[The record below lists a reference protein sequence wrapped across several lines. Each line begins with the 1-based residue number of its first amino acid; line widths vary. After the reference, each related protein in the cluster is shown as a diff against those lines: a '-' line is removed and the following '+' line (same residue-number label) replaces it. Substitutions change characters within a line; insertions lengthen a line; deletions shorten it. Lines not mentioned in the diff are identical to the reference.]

1 LGFFDKNEGVFCYNV
16 VLTIYLF
23 FKEKEMK
30 RYGLIL
36 VLCMFLSAFG
46 LTHAQNLLV
55 NGDFETPDLTGV
67 TPPVATLTAGGWTE
81 FGTVGIPTQEIRAA
95 TYAAEAPSAQ
105 GVWLKGWRDNEDA
118 GFYQDVAD
126 IAPGD
131 TYVLD
136 GGFKVQANFTQSGNV
151 DMELIWLDAVDEE
164 IGRETLDV
172 DSIVPNDNTWGPH
185 LSITSTAPAGTAKA
199 RCQIHWTTGDQI
211 LTGQASTFVDNM
223 SLEMLVMAK
232 DPWPGHLSSQI
243 PDTVNNAGNLEFSLP
258 DIPSIINYN
267 VYWQVDDV
275 NDAAWSN
282 PATGSGSANDR
293 ISVAVPETIIAG
305 HTYYWK
311 VDLDAD
317 TGPSEPN
324 LIEGALWWFKTAS
337 EPPVVDAGG
346 PVFQNVWMSGG
357 EAIITLNGFA
367 FDDGLPNPPGELTI
381 LWTSDIEG
389 ADFLDA
395 SDPQTDVTFTAAGN
409 YTLTVSAD
417 DGDVAVTD
425 SISVRVLAEGYD
437 GLVALYEFDSAAEG
451 VTADSAGE
459 HDGTLAGNAVID
471 STDVKV
477 GSGCLLLAGTDDSV
491 QVLDSGVAEPNWPD
505 VDVTWADMQD
515 TNQMTVST
523 WIKVEPGQFNQNWQ
537 PIISKGDAYA
547 VLRNGPD
554 SSNAMFRIGAGST
567 TNPGPEVAARDNDA
581 VNIVLDDG
589 QWHQIAGTF
598 DGLAVRIYV
607 DGILERQT
615 DNPAYLN
622 AMPLGGA
629 YLQIGNGLNGRIDRV
644 RVHDVALTGEMIMAQ
659 FIADG
664 GSNSCRQQ
672 YSITDMDQDCY
683 TGLGDLAV
691 LASEWLAC
699 IDVTNPLCN

>member
-1 LGFFDKNEGVFCYNV
+1 
-16 VLTIYLF
+16 
-23 FKEKEMK
+23 MK

-46 LTHAQNLLV
+46 LTHAQDLLI

-67 TPPVATLTAGGWTE
+67 TPPAVVITEGGWTE
-81 FGTVGIPTQEIRAA
+81 FGNVTGIGSHSIQRAG
-95 TYAAEAPSAQ
+95 YAAEPPSAQ
-105 GVWLKGWRDNEDA
+105 GAWLKGWNNNRDC

-126 IAPGD
+126 ITPGE

-136 GGFKVQANFTQSGNV
+136 GGFRIQSNFMLSGNV
-151 DMELIWLDAVDEE
+151 DMELIWLDAADDE

-172 DSIVPNDNTWGPH
+172 DSVMVSLDVWFH
-185 LSITSTAPAGTAKA
+185 VSITSTAPLGAAKA
-199 RCQIHWTTGDQI
+199 RCQIHWTTVDQ
-211 LTGQASTFVDNM
+211 TGANPRSAFVDNM

-232 DPWPGHLSSQI
+232 DPWPEHLSSQI

-293 ISVAVPETIIAG
+293 ISVAVPETITAG

-367 FDDGLPNPPGELTI
+367 SDDGLPIPPGELTI
-381 LWTSDIEG
+381 LWTSDTEG

-395 SDPQTDVTFTAAGN
+395 SSPETDVTFTSAGN
-409 YTLTVSAD
+409 YTLTLSAD
-417 DGDVAVTD
+417 DGVGPVTD
-425 SISVRVLAEGYD
+425 SIRVWVLAENDD
-437 GLVALYEFDSAAEG
+437 GLLALYEFDTETEG
-451 VTADSAGE
+451 VTPDSTGG
-459 HDGTLAGNAVID
+459 HDGTLVGGAVID
-471 STDVKV
+471 TSGVKAEL
-477 GSGCLLLAGTDDSV
+477 GTGCLQLAGTGDMV
-491 QVLDSGVAEPNWPD
+491 QVLDSGAAEPNWPD
-505 VDVTWADMQD
+505 ATPTWADVQE
-515 TNQMTVST
+515 TNQVTVST
-523 WIKVEPGQFNQNWQ
+523 WLKVEPGQFNIGWQ
-537 PIISKGDAYA
+537 PIILKGDAYGI
-547 VLRNGPD
+547 LRNGPG
-554 SSNAMFRIGAGST
+554 SSNAMFRTGTWSA
-567 TNPGPEVAARDNDA
+567 TNPGPEVSARDNDA

-589 QWHQIAGTF
+589 QWHQVVGTF
-598 DGLAVRIYV
+598 DGLSVRIYV

-615 DNPAYLN
+615 NDAVYLN
-622 AMPLGGA
+622 AMPLGGGM
-629 YLQIGNGLNGRIDRV
+629 LQIGDGLNGRIDRV
-644 RVHDVALTGEMIMAQ
+644 RVHDVALTDEMILAQ

-664 GSNSCRQQ
+664 GTNSCRQQ
-672 YSITDMDQDCY
+672 YSITDIDQDCY
-683 TGLGDLAV
+683 TGLGDVAV
-691 LASEWLAC
+691 VASEWLAC